1 MLPKRKNAKQ
11 YDQHNLV
18 GRKFWHTSLNSL
30 IYTICKHKT
39 DDKQLTVTWKD
50 EKASIEYTKYADYN
64 IEEAEGYVADH
75 TWKLISE
82 L

>member
-18 GRKFWHTSLNSL
+18 GRKFWHTSINSL
-30 IYTICKHKT
+30 IYEICKHKT
-39 DDKQLTVTWKD
+39 ENRQFTVKWHDDKSKRSQ
-50 EKASIEYTKYADYN
+50 SADYN
-64 IEEAEGYVADH
+64 IEEVEGYVASH